1 MYYQLN
7 TDNLRMNINR
17 HNYEEF
23 FILYLDNELSSEDRR
38 MVEAFIQHHPDLNE
52 ELELLMQ
59 YKLVP
64 DESIVFDNKE
74 TLVKGD
80 AVINIA
86 NYEEWFLLYI
96 DNELSISQKL
106 FVEEFI
112 TENPYAKK
120 EFQILQ
126 QSKLQ
131 PETVVFANKE
141 SLYRKEEKVRFM
153 PLRWQRVAAILI
165 FALGLTTFLV
175 LNSKK
180 TVEDGPIA
188 ITPGTEQSSPVLIPT
203 KQLPK
208 ENIVAEI
215 KVKEEPHIVVPEEKS
230 PSLKPQDANKNI
242 ATNNTPTSPIIKLPV
257 NKYPVQSNKEEVSLI
272 ANNNTPNNNLPL
284 PDKNPNVI
292 KDDVINNTIANIDVP
307 KENKKVEALTNPV
320 VTTKSPQPSDYT
332 NASFIEEESQ
342 QDGKKN
348 KLRGFFRK
356 ITRTFEKR
364 TNIDPTN
371 DDGKLLVAGLAI
383 KLK

>member
-1 MYYQLN
+1 
-7 TDNLRMNINR
+7 
-17 HNYEEF
+17 
-23 FILYLDNELSSEDRR
+23 
-38 MVEAFIQHHPDLNE
+38 MVESFLENHPDLKE
-52 ELELLMQ
+52 ELDMLMQ